1 MNGYRR
7 AAKVAPRWDR
17 STTLITQRAL
27 LIDCALQSLGNDNV
41 VDENNL
47 SEGELELSEAVISV
61 NQYIMQPR
69 FNGAPHF
76 DRSQFLR

>member
-1 MNGYRR
+1 M
-7 AAKVAPRWDR
+7 
-17 STTLITQRAL
+17 
-27 LIDCALQSLGNDNV
+27 QSLGNDNV

-69 FNGAPHF
+69 YGASADAGHY
-76 DRSQFLR
+76 DRHLSSSSMRNNELDQPFRGMMASPNLSV